1 MKKIL
6 AAILILL
13 IPVTAAFAYD
23 DLDDGDDFY
32 SFSNITTGYGAV
44 YYTNDALYSSIDLG
58 FSFNFAGLDDTRS
71 FGIGLGSRFDI
82 LFGVGNSRNYLGV
95 DVLVGPFFT
104 FSLTRA
110 AKINLTVGPDFGFY
124 TFGGRSE
131 YYSLGPGADVSVVLT
146 PPSLD
151 FFSFAAGVVGSAKF
165 PISSSVSDVCLSA
178 IPYVAFNFN
187 FTPTPYYYPYGALVI
202 Y

>member
-6 AAILILL
+6 ITIMILL
-13 IPVTAAFAYD
+13 IPVTAVFAYD

-44 YYTNDALYSSIDLG
+44 YSTGDALYNSIDLG
-58 FSFNFAGLDDTRS
+58 FSFNFAGLDYTRT

-82 LFGVGNSRNYLGV
+82 LFGAGNSRSYLGV
-95 DVLVGPFFT
+95 DFLVGPFLT
-104 FSLTRA
+104 FSLSRMA
-110 AKINLTVGPDFGFY
+110 RINLTVGPDFGFY
-124 TFGGRSE
+124 TYGDRSE
-131 YYSLGPGADVSVVLT
+131 YYTIGPGADVSVVLT

-165 PISSSVSDVCLSA
+165 QISSSVSGVCLSA

>member
-6 AAILILL
+6 ITVLILA
-13 IPVTAAFAYD
+13 VTLTSVFAYD
-23 DLDDGDDFY
+23 DFDDEDYFY

-44 YYTNDALYSSIDLG
+44 YLDRDAFYNTVDLG

-71 FGIGLGSRFDI
+71 FGIGVGSRFDV
-82 LFGVGNSRNYLGV
+82 LFGAGNSRNYLGV
-95 DVLVGPFFT
+95 DFLVGPFLT
-104 FSLTRA
+104 FRLNRST
-110 AKINLTVGPDFGFY
+110 KINLTVGPDFGFY

-131 YYSLGPGADVSVVLT
+131 YYSIGPGADVSVVLT
-146 PPSLD
+146 PPTLD
-151 FFSFAAGVVGSAKF
+151 IFSFAAGVVGSAKF
-165 PISSSVSDVCLSA
+165 SVSDSVSGVCISA